1 MRDHDRLTSHLERLG
16 LLLRSDDRRVGGRG
30 ALQPIHLALLR
41 YLARANRFSDTPRAA
56 VAYLGQTKG
65 TVSQSLGVLER
76 RGYLKKRPD
85 PRDGRMVHLEL
96 TAKGRRAAR
105 NAPASLAAASQGLGR
120 DEVAA
125 AADLLERLLRGLQE
139 ASGGRSFGA
148 CETCRYL
155 AHDGP
160 RMRCTHFGV
169 PLASHETELICEQHV
184 WRSGET

>member
-1 MRDHDRLTSHLERLG
+1 MRDRDRLLAQLERLG
-16 LLLRSDDRRVGGRG
+16 LLLRSDDRRAGGRG

-85 PRDGRMVHLEL
+85 PRDGRVVHLEL

-105 NAPASLAAASQGLGR
+105 NDPASLAAAAQGLR
-120 DEVAA
+120 REEVEAA
-125 AADLLERLLRGLQE
+125 AGLLERLLRGLQE
-139 ASGGRSFGA
+139 ASGGRSFGP

-155 AHDGP
+155 TREGTRA
-160 RMRCTHFGV
+160 RCAYFGAL
-169 PLASHETELICEQHV
+169 LAAHETELICEEHA
-184 WRSGET
+184 WREA